1 MVVYFHVY
9 IPPTYAC
16 FLFLSFLWPLLYV
29 DILLS
34 EAFIG
39 PHCRMLLMGCLDC

>member
-16 FLFLSFLWPLLYV
+16 FLFLSFLWPLLYL
-29 DILLS
+29 DIFLS
-34 EAFIG
+34 EALTAACYLG
-39 PHCRMLLMGCLDC
+39 VV